1 MSSSLTSSTI
11 TVSQM
16 KIDLC
21 SDLHLEFA
29 DLALPGGDVLVVAGD
44 LFEAKNLRRDRY
56 EPDQDLVVFD
66 FENPQKRSDRFY
78 RFIAEECSAK
88 YRETVLVMGNHE
100 HYGFRLEKTADHIR
114 SQLPGNV
121 TLLENN
127 KHVIDGVLFVGAT
140 MWTDLNRNDPVTHQ
154 VLANSMNDYRQI
166 TQHDRAKNAY
176 YKLTTQRT
184 LAEHRNSM
192 RYFKQVLADN
202 QAAAQLPVVMVTHH
216 APSTQS
222 IKPRYQDD
230 REMNGGY
237 SSDLSEFIL
246 DHPEIAVWVHGH
258 THDRFCYR
266 VGSTQVLCNPRGYDG
281 YEACADQFRTRWFD
295 VDPKTGLVD
304 ISDWEQS

>member
-1 MSSSLTSSTI
+1 
-11 TVSQM
+11 M

-29 DLALPGGDVLVVAGD
+29 DLVLPGGDVLIVAGD
-44 LFEAKNLRRDRY
+44 LFEAKNLQQDRY
-56 EPDQDLVVFD
+56 DADQDLVVFE
-66 FENPQKRSDRFY
+66 FEHSKKRADRFY

-100 HYGFRLEKTADHIR
+100 HYGFRFEKTAEHIR

-121 TLLENN
+121 TLLDNN
-127 KHVIDGVLFVGAT
+127 THIIDDVLFVGAT
-140 MWTDLNRNDPVTHQ
+140 LWTDLNRNDPLTHQ

-166 TQHDRAKNAY
+166 TQHDHAKNAY
-176 YKLTTQRT
+176 YKLTTHRT
-184 LAEHRNSM
+184 LEEHRRSM
-192 RYFKQVLADN
+192 QYFKQVLTDN
-202 QAAAQLPVVMVTHH
+202 QAGVQLPVVMVTHH

-222 IKPRYQDD
+222 IKPRYHGD
-230 REMNGGY
+230 REINGGY

-266 VGSTQVLCNPRGYDG
+266 VGSTRVLCNPRGYEG
-281 YEACADQFRTRWFD
+281 YEQCADEFRPRWFE
-295 VDPKTGLVD
+295 VDQTGLVD
-304 ISDWEQS
+304 IDDWAN